1 MEKIC
6 TKNKLKI
13 AEYYQENKL
22 KIAEY
27 YQENKLKIAEYSKKY
42 RAMNKDKMDT

>member
-6 TKNKLKI
+6 TK
-13 AEYYQENKL
+13 NKL